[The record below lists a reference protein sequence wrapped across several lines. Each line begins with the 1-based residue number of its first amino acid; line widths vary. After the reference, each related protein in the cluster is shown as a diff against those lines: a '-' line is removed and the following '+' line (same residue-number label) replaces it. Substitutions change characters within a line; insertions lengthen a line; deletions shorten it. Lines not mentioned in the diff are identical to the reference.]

1 MDLSNLQSDKI
12 NRAFDKM
19 EKAFDKVNQALSKLN
34 SDLDED
40 NNVIVCNITD
50 NSVNISHNTNIITFT
65 EPISINNTYRA
76 KNVGVCGSLSGISNA
91 ISNISNVIKTVSSQL
106 PNDKDCNIQKI
117 NEDKRTKE
125 DEDAYMR
132 FYKANTFNS

>member
-34 SDLDED
+34 DWDED

-50 NSVNISHNTNIITFT
+50 NSVNISHNTNIITFM
-65 EPISINNTYRA
+65 EPITINNTYHA
-76 KNVGVCGSLSGISNA
+76 KNVGVCGGLSGISNV

-106 PNDKDCNIQKI
+106 PNDENCNIQKI

-125 DEDAYMR
+125 VEDAYMR